1 LGAYTLR
8 LLEDRIG
15 PSYAVNLADSTT
27 AQVAEHVIV
36 YVVDGSV
43 TVTDT
48 GGDGSEGG
56 PITLEPNR
64 AWHGTPPGRLVAG
77 GGGAHVLRFEL
88 GPQPPREPGEGAADN
103 ELVAATV
110 ILDPAAAH
118 VLRCDRVDFP
128 PGGVAYLHAHAGS
141 GIRYLLTG
149 QLRVE
154 TGQIRTLIRPHGAWF
169 EYTDE
174 PVFAAASASEPTAFV
189 RVMVLPGDYQG
200 KRSIRYLRREDEDK
214 PKPQRYQMLVDAP
227 IRLAVRTQG

>member
-1 LGAYTLR
+1 MGAYTLR
-8 LLEDRIG
+8 LLEDRLAPG
-15 PSYAVNLADSTT
+15 YAVNLAGDRQAT
-27 AQVAEHVIV
+27 EHVIV

-43 TVTDT
+43 TLSETRAE
-48 GGDGSEGG
+48 DG
-56 PITLEPNR
+56 PVTLEPNR
-64 AWHGTPPGRLVAG
+64 AWHGAPPGRLVAS

-103 ELVAATV
+103 ELIAATV

-128 PGGVAYLHAHAGS
+128 PGGAAYLHAHAGS
-141 GIRYLLTG
+141 GIRYLLFG

-154 TGQIRTLIRPHGAWF
+154 TGQIRTRIGPHGAWF

-174 PVFAAASASEPTAFV
+174 PVFAAASPSEPTAFV
-189 RVMVLPGDYQG
+189 RAMVLPGEYQG

-214 PKPQRYQMLVDAP
+214 PKPQRYQMLVDDP
-227 IRLAVRTQG
+227 IRLAAGDLRAARE